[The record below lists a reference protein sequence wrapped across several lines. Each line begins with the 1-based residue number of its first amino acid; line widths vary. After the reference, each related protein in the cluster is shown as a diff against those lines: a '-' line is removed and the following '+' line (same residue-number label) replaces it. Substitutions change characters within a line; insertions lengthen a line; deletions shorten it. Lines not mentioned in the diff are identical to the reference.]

1 MPPRHRGPGFGG
13 PRPPRRG
20 GPGFGGQR
28 PPMRGGP
35 GFGGPRRPM
44 HGGFGFGRPGMGP
57 PPAPSPKTVWRQM
70 GHAVR
75 LPWLYTAC
83 AADGSGRDC
92 GFPADCRNNHLT
104 ADAR

>member
-35 GFGGPRRPM
+35 GFCGPRRPM

-57 PPAPSPKTVWRQM
+57 PPPPPPRRFGGRWAMPFGCLGCTLPMLLMAAGVI
-70 GHAVR
+70 AVS
-75 LPWLYTAC
+75 LLIA
-83 AADGSGRDC
+83 GIII
-92 GFPADCRNNHLT
+92 
-104 ADAR
+104 